1 MGEGGG
7 ELDMVGEGGRGY
19 ERTGEGDRG
28 WGRVKKQMI
37 VCVHMHGNICW

>member
-28 WGRVKKQMI
+28 CERERVQMP
-37 VCVHMHGNICW
+37 HHGHHP